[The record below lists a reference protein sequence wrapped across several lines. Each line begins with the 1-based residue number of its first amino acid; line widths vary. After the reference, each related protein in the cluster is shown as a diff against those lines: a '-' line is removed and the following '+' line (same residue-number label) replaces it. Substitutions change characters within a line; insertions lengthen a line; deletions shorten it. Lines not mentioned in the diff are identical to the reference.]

1 MNFIQ
6 PPSVTFAQK
15 RFLIFLAG
23 LALIVMLLGGI
34 ATSRY
39 GAGVAS
45 DSVKYLAVAQSLLDG
60 NGLFDHRGLP
70 LLSWPP
76 LYSIVLAGLSLVSGL
91 DVFVAGWWF
100 NVFLLGVNLF
110 LSGVIF
116 WRIFQT
122 KPLYAYL
129 ASIFVC
135 LSISAL
141 RIHATIFSE
150 PLYLTMTLG
159 LILVVDGYIRRGSRR
174 AFAWMVALSAL
185 APMLRYV
192 GLAVT
197 VTALI
202 VILIENRKAPRVLL
216 RDGFVLGLVSIIPIG
231 WWLLI
236 HNILIYGTLFGVG
249 DAPVDVYKNTTLAL
263 TKILHWFV
271 PYLAPLMPIITR
283 PLIFL
288 FLAALLLWLLN
299 RQRGDLIRSWA
310 QALMDRSVYPTLTY
324 GAVYFAAVE
333 LTIVTG
339 DHQWL
344 DADDRYYVILL
355 VPVMLLVLFTCD
367 VLIRPHLSL
376 TFRKINLVLVFFFVC
391 WSVYPLYGMREY
403 LVTAL
408 AIGEPSG
415 YNRFNTF
422 TFQESGV
429 VAEMQKLRAD
439 QPDAIVYSNY
449 VDAVWLYT
457 RKPVQILPS
466 ETVSDFT
473 TVYSGW
479 PHDKPGYIVWFKPN
493 EYKHYLSPDELS
505 QFSVLD
511 LIYSDSSGD
520 IYYVRSR

>member
-1 MNFIQ
+1 MNFMQ
-6 PPSVTFAQK
+6 PPSVSFAQK
-15 RFLIFLAG
+15 RFLIFLVV
-23 LALIVMLLGGI
+23 LSLIATLLGGI

-45 DSVKYLAVAQSLLDG
+45 DSVKYMAVAQSLLDG

-76 LYSIVLAGLSLVSGL
+76 LYSIILAGLSLVSGL
-91 DVFVAGWWF
+91 DVFIAGWWF
-100 NVFLLGVNLF
+100 NVFLLGLNLF

-129 ASIFVC
+129 ASGFVC
-135 LSISAL
+135 LSISSV

-150 PLYLTMTLG
+150 PLYLTMTLSL
-159 LILVVDGYIRRGSRR
+159 LIIIDGYIRQHSRR
-174 AFAWMVALSAL
+174 AFIWMMALSAL

-202 VILIENRKAPRVLL
+202 VILIENRKEPRIFL
-216 RDGFVLGLVSIIPIG
+216 RDGFILGTVSIIPIG
-231 WWLLI
+231 WWLVI
-236 HNILIYGTLFGVG
+236 RNIMTYGTLFGTG
-249 DAPVDVYKNTTLAL
+249 EAEVDVYQNISLAL

-271 PYLAPLMPIITR
+271 PYLTPLMPILTR
-283 PLIFL
+283 PFILL
-288 FLAALLLWLLN
+288 FVMALLLGLLN
-299 RQRGDLIRSWA
+299 WKRGDLMRSWVH
-310 QALMDRSVYPTLTY
+310 ALMDRSVYPILIY
-324 GAVYFAAVE
+324 GVVYFAAVV
-333 LTIVTG
+333 LTIITG

-355 VPVMLLVLFTCD
+355 VPVILLVVFTFD
-367 VLIRPHLSL
+367 ILIRPHVSLSL
-376 TFRKINLVLVFFFVC
+376 RQINLALVFVFVC

-403 LVTAL
+403 LTTAL

-415 YNRFNTF
+415 YNRFNTL
-422 TFQESGV
+422 TFQESGI

-439 QPDAIVYSNY
+439 QLGTIVYSNY
-449 VDAVWLYT
+449 GDAVWFYT
-457 RKPVQILPS
+457 RKPVQILPVRDS
-466 ETVSDFT
+466 SDPAA
-473 TVYSGW
+473 VYAGW
-479 PHDKPGYIVWFKPN
+479 PKDKPGYIVWFKPN

-505 QFSVLD
+505 QFSVLE
-511 LIYSDSSGD
+511 LMYSDPSGD
-520 IYYVRSR
+520 IYYVRPR